1 MQARKTIERSKVG
14 DIVVAGGECGQ
25 ALESGDTIE
34 LGDLVV
40 VEVER
45 P

>member
-1 MQARKTIERSKVG
+1 MQAREALERGEVG
-14 DIVVAGGECGQ
+14 DVVVAGGEGGQ
-25 ALESGDTIE
+25 ALEPGDAVE